1 MKVYTTHVIIDG
13 SHEFIKPGMSA
24 KVEIL
29 VEELHDTMIVPV
41 QVVANRDGKKV
52 CYVYS
57 PGGPESRV
65 VETGAFNDV
74 FVQILSGLEVG
85 EEVLLSPPRLLS
97 KGSSVNSNGAG
108 K

>member
-1 MKVYTTHVIIDG
+1 
-13 SHEFIKPGMSA
+13 
-24 KVEIL
+24 
-29 VEELHDTMIVPV
+29 LHDVMIVPV
-41 QVVANRDGKKV
+41 QVVANRDGKKI

-57 PGGPESRV
+57 PDGPQPRV

-97 KGSSVNSNGAG
+97 TTLNGKKEGAG